1 MSTESELELIFK
13 ILEEPNYTF
22 LIFRWFK
29 IEMPGT
35 MSKFCKSIVCYVS
48 WLKWFSELEWPIA
61 LFQRFTSLPLAG
73 PTLVKTYQKAWNLTN
88 TIRFQHHSNQP
99 MGSLKFYKAWT
110 LYHTTIW
117 GLKQKLSIRTFRLH
131 WAQKDV
137 KTHHM
142 EKKKTLLV
150 DVHHYIQYKQSR
162 VGSKRCTRHHL
173 QRKLTV
179 RGELQSMRVRWQW
192 LGKGLLQAFS
202 AGSRDLRPLLWDRGW
217 SGLWAAQSQLFRSN
231 RSDQEKER
239 WGGALSSIWPIRK
252 LQLDQ

>member
-1 MSTESELELIFK
+1 
-13 ILEEPNYTF
+13 
-22 LIFRWFK
+22 
-29 IEMPGT
+29 
-35 MSKFCKSIVCYVS
+35 
-48 WLKWFSELEWPIA
+48 
-61 LFQRFTSLPLAG
+61 
-73 PTLVKTYQKAWNLTN
+73 
-88 TIRFQHHSNQP
+88 
-99 MGSLKFYKAWT
+99 MGSVKFYKAWT

-142 EKKKTLLV
+142 EKKKKTLLV
-150 DVHHYIQYKQSR
+150 DVHHYIQYKQSQF
-162 VGSKRCTRHHL
+162 GSKRCTRHHL

-179 RGELQSMRVRWQW
+179 RGESQSMRVRWQW

-231 RSDQEKER
+231 RSDQEKKKMGWSSFQYLTNQKASTRPVVKRVVRCQNFYKCLGDSR
-239 WGGALSSIWPIRK
+239 WSWSK
-252 LQLDQ
+252 KC

>member
-142 EKKKTLLV
+142 EKKKKNV
-150 DVHHYIQYKQSR
+150 
-162 VGSKRCTRHHL
+162 TRGCPPL
-173 QRKLTV
+173 YTV
-179 RGELQSMRVRWQW
+179 QTITGRFEAMHQAPLAKKVNCQGWIAIDESTMTMAGE
-192 LGKGLLQAFS
+192 GAFTGVFGGITWPETT
-202 AGSRDLRPLLWDRGW
+202 ALR
-217 SGLWAAQSQLFRSN
+217 
-231 RSDQEKER
+231 
-239 WGGALSSIWPIRK
+239 
-252 LQLDQ
+252 